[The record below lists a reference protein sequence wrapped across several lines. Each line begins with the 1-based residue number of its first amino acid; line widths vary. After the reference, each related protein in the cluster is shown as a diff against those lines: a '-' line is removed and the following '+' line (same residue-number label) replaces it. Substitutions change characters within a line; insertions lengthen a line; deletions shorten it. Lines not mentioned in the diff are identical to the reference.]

1 MNYTDV
7 EHITAN
13 AKPLKNCPGYSID
26 RDVPKEIADARK
38 RLWGLY
44 KDTKRDNPNVSVRIV
59 NPAKLMC
66 GNRVV
71 QDEFKDWHAV
81 LNQSRLVEF
90 PLLDTND
97 VDVDVVVS
105 TDRVSSA
112 SETES
117 TFVQPTITRHALV
130 TTQKRVPY
138 LIAPSVMT
146 QRRAYL
152 HCSVT

>member
-1 MNYTDV
+1 MQ
-7 EHITAN
+7 
-13 AKPLKNCPGYSID
+13 KNSPGYSID
-26 RDVPKEIADARK
+26 RDVPTEIADARK
-38 RLWGLY
+38 RTWGVY
-44 KDTKRDNPNVSVRIV
+44 KDTKRDNPNASVRIV
-59 NPAKLMC
+59 YPANLMC

-97 VDVDVVVS
+97 VSIDVDVAVS
-105 TDRVSSA
+105 SDRVSSA
-112 SETES
+112 SQTES
-117 TFVQPTITRHALV
+117 TFVQPTITRQALV